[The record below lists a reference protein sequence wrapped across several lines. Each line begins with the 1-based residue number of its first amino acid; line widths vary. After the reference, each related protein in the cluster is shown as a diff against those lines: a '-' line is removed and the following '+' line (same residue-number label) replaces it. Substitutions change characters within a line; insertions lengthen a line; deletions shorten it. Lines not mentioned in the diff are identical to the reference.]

1 MRRMNTTKLIGKITA
16 DTENKKLGRISS
28 IENLLGKTKKENIP
42 HAMIVV
48 NKFLQKTIVV
58 PLDVKKVTKVEGDY
72 VWFSITK
79 AEFTAEEKEIRKL
92 KTLREIQPGTYA
104 PSDRRAFQ
112 YGMDHSR
119 LSRKKKERKK

>member
-1 MRRMNTTKLIGKITA
+1 
-16 DTENKKLGRISS
+16 
-28 IENLLGKTKKENIP
+28 
-42 HAMIVV
+42 
-48 NKFLQKTIVV
+48 
-58 PLDVKKVTKVEGDY
+58 KVEGNY

-79 AEFTAEEKEIRKL
+79 SEFAELEKEIRKL

-119 LSRKKKERKK
+119 LDRKRKARRK